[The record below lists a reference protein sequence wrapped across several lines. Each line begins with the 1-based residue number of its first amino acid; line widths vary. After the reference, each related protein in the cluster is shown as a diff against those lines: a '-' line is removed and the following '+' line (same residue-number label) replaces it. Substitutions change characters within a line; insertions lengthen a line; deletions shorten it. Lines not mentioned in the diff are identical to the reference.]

1 MQLEKVNG
9 RVGTALVMFLVFA
22 TMTLLALG
30 FPEKARLMPLLV
42 GIPGTLLALFQLVVE
57 LRAPRTDKDEGLG
70 PAERRMLGWT
80 LVFFA
85 GLLAFGFVHAAPV
98 LVFAFLLLGRGESLR
113 IALISSIGIWAVL
126 YGFFVTALGMPLFP
140 GLVAEWLVR

>member
-30 FPEKARLMPLLV
+30 FPQKARLMPLLV
-42 GIPGTLLALFQLVVE
+42 GIPGTLLALVQLVVE
-57 LRAPRTDKDEGLG
+57 LRAPRRDKDEGLG
-70 PAERRMLGWT
+70 SEELRMLGWT
-80 LVFFA
+80 LVFFT
-85 GLLAFGFVHAAPV
+85 GLLAFGFVHAGPV

-113 IALISSIGIWAVL
+113 VALISSVGMWAVL
-126 YGFFVTALGMPLFP
+126 YGFFVKALGMPLFP
-140 GLVAEWLVR
+140 GLVAEWLTR